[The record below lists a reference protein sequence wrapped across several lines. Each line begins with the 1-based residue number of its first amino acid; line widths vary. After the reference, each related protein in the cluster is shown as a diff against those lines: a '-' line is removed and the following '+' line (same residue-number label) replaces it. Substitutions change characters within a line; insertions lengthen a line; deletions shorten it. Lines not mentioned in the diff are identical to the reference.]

1 MTSPVEMAKGRM
13 AMQKLL
19 ALVFCVATGAIDA
32 AEAEVPRFSVVSDW
46 RISVEYGEQREEF
59 SLSPPTVRQVVDE
72 PMTLPPFAHDQ
83 WLLAKGKSPLRVIS
97 DGTCSTKHALDVR
110 SVRVRLRDGTP
121 LERGVD
127 WDMEPE
133 WARFGYLKGGRVAPG
148 KADVLISY
156 DYRMMRVDAIVCRK
170 DGSIELR
177 KGVDHIA
184 SPERPFVSVGEK
196 LLGTV
201 IVEPSMRGLDDE
213 HLFPKTEDAPAFA
226 ATGEFA
232 HFCPRTYEKLKKGI
246 PVRIMAWGDS
256 VTGLKYLGRGGRRWQ
271 NKFVKRLEKIYPQAR
286 IELITVAWGGHSSV
300 DFLNAPAT
308 DREHHFA
315 TAILGARPD
324 LVVSEFVNDGFVAGR
339 KMDAIYGGILRDF
352 RSIGAEWII
361 CTPHYVRPD
370 HMGAK
375 SMKTDSD
382 PRWNTMSI
390 REFCRTNGLACA
402 DAALRW
408 GHLWREGEPYLPLLV
423 NNLNHPDERGVS
435 FYADALIS
443 LLPEEDF
450 TAKKIFEATF
460 DGTAV
465 AVSAGGAACQPLVA
479 KDLEWT
485 HGRRGKALRMRNGTS
500 AELAYS
506 AEGNAFPKQGSVS
519 FWFKPDAANFTG
531 SYDVGRMF
539 FSTHRPEKR
548 LGSGTLWFWKYG
560 QLLRADQ
567 SDDGDSY
574 VTAPA
579 QLVSNAWNHLVYT
592 WDVDSTHIFLNGE
605 DVTPGR
611 LSCDQIR
618 SALKSAAS
626 EDGLSFSSRRAFQS
640 FYVGCSSD
648 GRRMDGAM
656 DDFAIWSRPLTSD
669 EVQKLCP
676 PTERPKGLPPF
687 SRQFPLKSYVEK
699 PYGNGGDPGPL
710 ELVDRIILDG
720 REIPNERFASVGEW
734 HVGEVDGRKYLESS
748 GRAHDRIAVRFSIDT
763 SHPLYFFEIDYPDDK
778 KRTMDF
784 VVQGSRETR
793 WDGDSEADY
802 VLQSGV
808 ACGDEYANSGRMLTH
823 RCHYWQRGGDV
834 TLSVM
839 TLRGGAPAAI
849 GEVRVFRVKS
859 GRLPCAAVAEPPAN
873 DDGWR
878 RTFALY
884 YEDPA
889 AGYDFGVDG
898 TDLERLR
905 EQIARLAAS
914 MKYVGQNVLCYP
926 GAWYDGLI
934 DGEKY
939 NPRWHTHGYREE
951 YYDAFDREG
960 LGFMPTLNWID
971 MMLPPGTLTS
981 AKLQDGTFLGTPFSA
996 FDKGGVNRLC
1006 THGQPPDAN
1015 IAHPMVQE
1023 VIESAVDSLVEEGRN
1038 HSSFRGI
1045 VLHLSRHSLLWFG
1058 DICAGYNDYCI
1069 RRFAVERHI
1078 DVPAFHGAERGREY
1092 ARWIKDNCLS
1102 EWVDWRCDVVA
1113 DFYLRLAKKLS
1124 DARPDL
1130 KLVVNSFLLPQC
1142 SAESF
1147 GSEGFIPEQNRLA
1160 GLDVRKL
1167 ADVPNVSICQ
1177 TQIPA
1182 DYRWFAPYDPT
1193 DPKDNGRWRSHRA
1206 RVEPLHRLLYQKRGD
1221 FGQLSNSV
1229 FPWVNQHDR
1238 YWESAI
1244 GKTSA
1249 GVAKE
1254 SLSCEWL
1261 FECPWRCSTVNPAG
1275 RHALRA
1281 YAVPLRYHDL
1291 LAISKGGFLVGT
1303 YGTEDV
1309 LVSWIRAFRSL
1320 PAVHMKEF
1328 FREGDVVGRTCN
1340 FKDKTYCYV
1349 VNTGCLE
1356 RIVDVA
1362 IPGGSVDLVDGRCVN
1377 SGKTARRCR
1386 IKLLPYEL
1394 RSYAGIKE

>member
-1 MTSPVEMAKGRM
+1 MDKGGTAMRM
-13 AMQKLL
+13 LL
-19 ALVFCVATGAIDA
+19 ALLVCGSCGML
-32 AEAEVPRFSVVSDW
+32 EAKAVEPPRFATVSDW
-46 RISVEYGEQREEF
+46 RISVERGGQRAEF
-59 SLSPPTVRQVVDE
+59 SVSPPAVRHVTDE
-72 PMTLPPFAHDQ
+72 PMSLPPFAPDQ
-83 WLLAKGKSPLRVIS
+83 WLLAKGKSPKRVIS
-97 DGTCSTKHALDVR
+97 DGTCSTRYALDDR
-110 SVRVRLRDGTP
+110 SVRMRLRDGTL
-121 LERGVD
+121 LERGRD

-133 WARFGYLKGGRVAPG
+133 WARFGYLKGGRVVPG
-148 KADVLISY
+148 KAEVLVSY

-170 DGSIELR
+170 VGGSIEFR
-177 KGVDHIA
+177 TGVDHIA
-184 SPERPFVSVGEK
+184 SPERPFVSGDEE

-201 IVEPSMRGLDDE
+201 FVEPSMRRLDDE
-213 HLFPKTEDAPAFA
+213 HLFPKTEDAPAFV
-226 ATGEFA
+226 ATGAFRR
-232 HFCPRTYEKLKKGI
+232 FCPKTYEKLTTGK

-256 VTGLKYLGRGGRRWQ
+256 VTDLKYLGRGGRRWQ
-271 NKFVKRLEKIYPQAR
+271 NRFVKRLEKIYPQSR
-286 IELITVAWGGHSSV
+286 IELVTVAWGGHTSV

-315 TAILGARPD
+315 TAVLGARPD
-324 LVVSEFVNDGFVAGR
+324 LVVSEFVNDGFVAGP

-375 SMKTDSD
+375 NLKTDND
-382 PRWNTMSI
+382 PRWNTISI

-435 FYADALIS
+435 FYADALVA

-450 TAKKIFEATF
+450 VAKKIFEAAF

-465 AVSAGGAACQPLVA
+465 AVSTGGAACQPLVA
-479 KDLEWT
+479 RDLEWT
-485 HGRRGKALRMRNGTS
+485 QGRRGKALRMRNGTS
-500 AELAYS
+500 AALAYS
-506 AEGNAFPKQGSVS
+506 AEGNVFPKQGSVS
-519 FWFKPDAANFTG
+519 FWFNPDGANFTG
-531 SYDVGRMF
+531 PYDAGRMF
-539 FSTHRPEKR
+539 FSTPRPEKR
-548 LGSGTLWFWKYG
+548 PGSGTLWFWKYG

-579 QLVSNAWNHLVYT
+579 QFVSNAWNHIAYT
-592 WDVDSTHIFLNGE
+592 WDIDSTHIFLNGE

-626 EDGLSFSSRRAFQS
+626 EDDLSFSGRRDFPS
-640 FYVGCSSD
+640 FYIGCSPD

-656 DDFAIWSRPLTSD
+656 DDLAIWSRPLSGD
-669 EVQKLCP
+669 EVRKLCP
-676 PTERPKGLPPF
+676 PSERPKAQPDVCRDIPA
-687 SRQFPLKSYVEK
+687 KSYGEK
-699 PYGNGGDPGPL
+699 PHGGGGDPGPL
-710 ELVDRIILDG
+710 ELVDRVVLDG
-720 REIPNERFASVGEW
+720 HELQNGRFASVGDW
-734 HVGEVDGRKYLESS
+734 HVGEVDGRKYMESS
-748 GRAHDRIAVRFSIDT
+748 GRAHDRIALRFSLDT
-763 SHPLYFFEIDYPDDK
+763 SYPLYFFEIDYPDDG

-793 WDGDSEADY
+793 WDGEPGADY

-808 ACGDEYANSGRMLTH
+808 ACGGEYANSGRMLTH

-839 TLRGGAPAAI
+839 TLRGGAPAAV

-859 GRLPCAAVAEPPAN
+859 GRMPCAAVAEPPAN
-873 DDGWR
+873 EDGWR

-898 TDLERLR
+898 TDLGLLR

-939 NPRWHTHGYREE
+939 NPRWHAHDYREA
-951 YYDAFDREG
+951 YYDTFDREG

-971 MMLPPGTLTS
+971 MTLPAGTLTR
-981 AKLQDGTFLGTPFSA
+981 AKLEDGTFLETPVSA
-996 FDKGGVNRLC
+996 FDDGGVNFLC
-1006 THGQPPDAN
+1006 THGQPPDVN
-1015 IAHPMVQE
+1015 IAHPMAREIVE
-1023 VIESAVDSLVEEGRN
+1023 KAFGRLVEEGRR
-1038 HSSFRGI
+1038 HPSFRGI

-1069 RRFAVERHI
+1069 RQFATERHV
-1078 DVPAFHGAERGREY
+1078 DVPAFSGAGRGMEC
-1092 ARWIKDNCLS
+1092 AKWIRANCMD
-1102 EWVDWRCDVVA
+1102 EWIDWRCGVVA
-1113 DFYLRLAKKLS
+1113 DFYRRLAKRLS

-1142 SAESF
+1142 RDEAF
-1147 GSEGFIPEQNRLA
+1147 GSESFIPEQSRLA

-1193 DPKDNGRWRSHRA
+1193 NPKDNGRWREHRA
-1206 RVEPLHRLLYQKRGD
+1206 RAEPLHRSLYLKRGD
-1221 FGQLSNSV
+1221 FGQVLDAV

-1249 GVAKE
+1249 GNARE
-1254 SLSCEWL
+1254 SLSREWL
-1261 FECPWRCSTVNPAG
+1261 LECPWRCSTVNPAG

-1281 YAVPLRYHDL
+1281 YSAPLRHCDV
-1291 LAISKGGFLVGT
+1291 LAVSKGGFLVGT

-1309 LVSWIRAFRSL
+1309 LVPWIRAFRAL
-1320 PAVHMKEF
+1320 PAVRMKEF
-1328 FREGDVVGRTCN
+1328 FREGDVVGRFCN
-1340 FKDKTYCYV
+1340 FRGKTYCYV
-1349 VNTGCLE
+1349 VNAGDSECTVEVPL
-1356 RIVDVA
+1356 
-1362 IPGGSVDLVDGRCVN
+1362 PGGSVDLVGGGRVN
-1377 SGKTARRCR
+1377 PCNKAKRCR
-1386 IKLLPYEL
+1386 IVLQPYEL
-1394 RSYAGIKE
+1394 RSYADDNERRSCR